1 MKVGRCVAAIVVLA
15 FAVSSIQTAQ
25 AARRGMLRSTLVSD
39 HRRDPTAQSMPP
51 PHVLHHPRAAA
62 SYVPLTYGYGY
73 YGYGSYGYHGSY
85 GQGSAAP
92 RRGVLQ
98 PTRGLLHSTRG
109 LLQSTHGH
117 APRHHPARYG
127 YGYGTYGYYGYGA
140 YGGYGYH

>member
-1 MKVGRCVAAIVVLA
+1 M
-15 FAVSSIQTAQ
+15 
-25 AARRGMLRSTLVSD
+25 
-39 HRRDPTAQSMPP
+39 
-51 PHVLHHPRAAA
+51 
-62 SYVPLTYGYGY
+62 PLTYGYGY

-98 PTRGLLHSTRG
+98 PTRGLLQSTRG

-140 YGGYGYH
+140 YGGYGCALGRIIRSALCVLACKSTVTIALAAAQSDKLRRATSKSNPAVFMGCRYH